1 MQIAG
6 TTDTQLQLWMKEM
19 EECSNEI
26 AAPIVDLVFRTFP
39 VLLKLPFS
47 MTKKP
52 AYCRYT
58 IDEIVKIVRKISV
71 RSMMSKKTIQLNV
84 DLTNLN

>member
-1 MQIAG
+1 MQVAG
-6 TTDTQLQLWMKEM
+6 TTDKQLQMWMKEM
-19 EECSNEI
+19 DETANEI
-26 AAPIVDLVFRTFP
+26 ASPIVDLMFRTFP

-58 IDEIVKIVRKISV
+58 IDEIVNIVRKISV
-71 RSMMSKKTIQLNV
+71 RSMMSKKTIKLNV